1 MSNNSAMKQESFLI
15 NDDSLARRK
24 IIRQDRV
31 PIQPGRCFLYFGNMK
46 VEVLNMSPFG
56 VACVVKEH
64 EVGPLKQIMEG
75 MDKTQIPLIY
85 NDVQTQ
91 VLHLR
96 LAREHV
102 HPQSAFG
109 DLVFGFEVVGDLL
122 QVDRLQALEATH
134 EMLAEQN
141 ALAQVSA
148 SIPNDFKL
156 LVYEM
161 REWLSSLKKKID
173 VIEAKAPVD
182 NAADNLEF
190 KLTVA
195 ETVSDYLGKV
205 IPAKYQDIPSILKGK
220 DESVIAAS
228 TQFIREQIGAMVYG
242 APFAYRAYSKP
253 RGYAGDY
260 EMMNH
265 LYRDEMVG
273 RSLFDQCMHK
283 YFVDEPAGQAVK
295 NRGYYLL
302 EKIKETVRNSKKDTI
317 RILAVASGP
326 AMEQQLFLR
335 DSKEFH
341 GKKIEFVC
349 IDQDEESLKHAQRQS
364 QSIERFVNSGF
375 TFRYSNLA
383 IKNILGRGL
392 PEGDFDLIYSAG
404 LFDYFSDPVAQAA
417 GVKLYEGL
425 AKGGRL
431 IIGNFSTLNPCVPFM
446 EMVLDW
452 HLIYRSPEVM
462 KKLFSPLS
470 PNVKI
475 EEEPLKINIF
485 AVVEKA

>member
-1 MSNNSAMKQESFLI
+1 MSGKTAMKQESFLI
-15 NDDSLARRK
+15 NDESLSRRK
-24 IIRQDRV
+24 IIRQDRM
-31 PIQPGRCFLYFGNMK
+31 PLQPGRCFLYFDKMK
-46 VEVLNMSPFG
+46 VEVLNISPFG
-56 VACVVKEH
+56 VACVVKPG
-64 EVGPLKQIMEG
+64 EVTSLKNIWEKL
-75 MDKTQIPLIY
+75 DKTQIPMVY

-91 VLHLR
+91 LLHLH
-96 LAREHV
+96 LVREHV

-122 QVDRLQALEATH
+122 HVDRLLALEATH

-141 ALAQVSA
+141 AIAQVTA
-148 SIPNDFKL
+148 MIPNEFKL

-161 REWLSSLKKKID
+161 REWLTSLKHKID
-173 VIEAKAPVD
+173 LIEAKAPVD

-195 ETVSDYLGKV
+195 EAVSEYLGKV
-205 IPAKYQDIPSILKGK
+205 IPTKYQDIPSILKGK
-220 DESVIAAS
+220 DETVIAAS
-228 TQFIREQIGAMVYG
+228 TKFIRDHIGAMVYG

-302 EKIKETVRNSKKDTI
+302 EKIKETVKNSKNDTI

-335 DSKEFH
+335 DCKEFH
-341 GKKIEFVC
+341 GKNIEFLC
-349 IDQDEESLKHAQRQS
+349 IDQDEESLKHAQRQA

-375 TFRYSNLA
+375 KFRYSNLA

-417 GVKLYEGL
+417 GVKLFGGL
-425 AKGGRL
+425 APGGRL

-462 KKLFSPLS
+462 QKLFAPLS
-470 PNVKI
+470 SKVRI

-485 AVVEKA
+485 AVIEK